1 MQLPSETQ
9 QKFQEQKIA
18 HFSIKSNL
26 TEEDNI
32 KTVED
37 KDNGSVKFRTSY
49 LSYLKS
55 LSELNMITQQFQEES
70 LKDKE
75 VLEKV

>member
-37 KDNGSVKFRTSY
+37 KDNEFRTSY